1 MTPRILIAEPNEDVR
16 ALLELT
22 VRRLG
27 YEAVS
32 AQERPARED
41 VDAILLEPAC
51 AVGRS
56 VLRRF
61 GDDAPPVICLSVYPR
76 EDGFEPSA
84 SVAYLVKPASSAA
97 IADALRG
104 VFGEQS
110 RV

>member
-1 MTPRILIAEPNEDVR
+1 MSRRVLIAEPNADVR

-22 VRRLG
+22 VHRLG
-27 YEAVS
+27 YEPVLPHEAG
-32 AQERPARED
+32 RGD

-61 GDDAPPVICLSVYPR
+61 GSETPPVVCLSVYPR
-76 EDGFEPSA
+76 EEGLEPSA

-97 IADALRG
+97 IGTALGRVFADSCAH
-104 VFGEQS
+104 
-110 RV
+110 